1 MSFNEKKNVFSSLDV
16 EGWHHRLNRKTSSKK
31 GFYEIVIKV
40 LYKEVRGMD
49 NRLKMVS
56 EKKLR
61 RNQRKAATNISGKIF
76 EMWRLYNSNS
86 LTVNSLLRKVTEVYT
101 AP

>member
-1 MSFNEKKNVFSSLDV
+1 M
-16 EGWHHRLNRKTSSKK
+16 
-31 GFYEIVIKV
+31 I
-40 LYKEVRGMD
+40 
-49 NRLKMVS
+49 S

-86 LTVNSLLRKVTEVYT
+86 LTVNSLLRKVTEVNT